1 VLDSAEEKLSDHFET
16 AFGFIEQ
23 GVAAG
28 KTRDFLWGF
37 MFCALTI
44 SLFVPVLMPSRRDR
58 HSRAL
63 LRWKIAQCVRCAL
76 HALHSRVL
84 NTWL

>member
-28 KTRDFLWGF
+28 KALVFIFPWMHTFMGFL
-37 MFCALTI
+37 LT
-44 SLFVPVLMPSRRDR
+44 LARRHG

-63 LRWKIAQCVRCAL
+63 LRGKISQCVRCAL
-76 HALHSRVL
+76 HGVHSRVL
-84 NTWL
+84 NM